1 MKSRAEKRP
10 KNFSWKITKRP
21 KRQLFGKIV
30 FQEQCSCGV
39 ITRHNIRNGVANE
52 KQLLRHI
59 FY

>member
-30 FQEQCSCGV
+30 FQEQCSCGP
-39 ITRHNIRNGVANE
+39 GGGGQCQGQCGG
-52 KQLLRHI
+52 K
-59 FY
+59 